1 MTVLRRTPCVGIC
14 STTYGDLVCRGCK
27 RFAHE
32 IVMWNSFADA
42 QRETVWQRLHG
53 LREGAVS
60 SFLSVDDQALLERTA
75 ERLRVP
81 GCASLSPA
89 NLAYEVL
96 RRLARRVASP
106 GDVGIRAHG
115 QQDAVALLE
124 AIEQEFYARSLAQYE
139 HSYRTPAQ

>member
-1 MTVLRRTPCVGIC
+1 LTTLRRTPCVGIC

-42 QRETVWQRLHG
+42 QRETVWERLNA
-53 LREGAVS
+53 LREGATAR
-60 SFLSVDDQALLERTA
+60 FLAIDDHALLLSTA
-75 ERLRVP
+75 ERLRIP
-81 GCASLSPA
+81 GASSFSPI

-96 RRLARRVASP
+96 RRLARRVDSP
-106 GDVGIRAHG
+106 ADLGIRALEAHN
-115 QQDAVALLE
+115 ALALLD
-124 AIEQEFYARSLAQYE
+124 AIEREFYARSLAEYE

>member
-1 MTVLRRTPCVGIC
+1 MTTLRRTPCVGIC

-42 QRETVWQRLHG
+42 QRETVWERLNA
-53 LREGAVS
+53 LREGAAAGY
-60 SFLSVDDQALLERTA
+60 LAVDDHALLARTA
-75 ERLRVP
+75 GRLRIP
-81 GCASLSPA
+81 GAASMSPA

-96 RRLARRVASP
+96 RRLARRVDSP
-106 GDVGIRAHG
+106 ADLGIRALHE
-115 QQDAVALLE
+115 QNAVALLD